1 MALTRAAGTSFLRV
15 YRGIVVILG
24 ALWSY
29 VTGANEVVT
38 TCCSDALT
46 RTASMS
52 AELRLQCLRNL
63 TDLLS
68 RTFKEQFVFP
78 ALGHEDLGVSF
89 SQLAALW
96 QQWLPQEA
104 LDTFETGG

>member
-1 MALTRAAGTSFLRV
+1 M
-15 YRGIVVILG
+15 
-24 ALWSY
+24 
-29 VTGANEVVT
+29 N
-38 TCCSDALT
+38 
-46 RTASMS
+46 

-78 ALGHEDLGVSF
+78 ALGHDDIGVSF
-89 SQLAALW
+89 LQLAELW

-104 LDTFETGG
+104 LDTFKTGTYAKAVSFRIVRRSRPGFHIARRSVAGSGQFCDSDRYENRTKS